1 MPTKKK
7 AKKKKRAVKKKTA
20 KKKTTRRTR
29 PKASP
34 DLESLDQLNE
44 ASYNPRTID
53 PKAAAGLAAS
63 LRKFGDLS
71 GIVWNRRSGNLITG
85 HQRWKQLRTEYG
97 KELNFDKGRQVVVA
111 PDGSEWPVRV
121 VDWHLTKEKAA
132 NVAANNTFIQGDFD
146 DERLAV
152 LLMEVEEG
160 DADLFSSV
168 MLSSLVAKKKG
179 QEEVD
184 TSPQLA
190 GLQYRVVVTCQSEE
204 DQAALILRL
213 EGESYECKAL
223 MS

>member
-7 AKKKKRAVKKKTA
+7 VKTKKRAAKK

-29 PKASP
+29 PAAA

-44 ASYNPRTID
+44 APYNPRTID

-71 GIVWNRRSGNLITG
+71 GIVWNRRSGNLICG

-97 KELNFDKGRQVVVA
+97 KELTFDKERQVVVA

-152 LLMEVEEG
+152 LLMEVEEADG
-160 DADLFSSV
+160 DLFAGV
-168 MLSSLVAKKKG
+168 MLSELVAKKKG
-179 QEEVD
+179 KDKPAD
-184 TSPQLA
+184 TSPQLS
-190 GLQYRVVVTCQSEE
+190 GLEFRVIVTCQSEE
-204 DQAALILRL
+204 DQAALIRRL
-213 EGESYECKAL
+213 ESESYACKVM